1 MFEGRER
8 VDTTGGFTVYMSN
21 SSLLPTYPKDKR
33 SQKGEAEVLVFGIV
47 VLIAGLIS
55 GTFWVLQWVKENK
68 YNELESRRK
77 MALAERARG
86 PFKPR
91 RDPAE
96 YLVHC
101 EKSGWLVTQTKYPC
115 NVMPESY
122 GELFL
127 MPQ

>member
-1 MFEGRER
+1 MP
-8 VDTTGGFTVYMSN
+8 N
-21 SSLLPTYPKDKR
+21 SSHSAQSYRNKR

-68 YNELESRRK
+68 YNEREERRK
-77 MALAERARG
+77 MALAQRTKG

-101 EKSGWLVTQTKYPC
+101 QKSGWLVMQTKYPC
-115 NVMPESY
+115 EVMPESY
-122 GELFL
+122 GEIFL
-127 MPQ
+127 MPE

>member
-1 MFEGRER
+1 M
-8 VDTTGGFTVYMSN
+8 TLP
-21 SSLLPTYPKDKR
+21 SSSRAPLRSKR

-55 GTFWVLQWVKENK
+55 GTFWILQWVKENK
-68 YNELESRRK
+68 YNEREARRK
-77 MALAERARG
+77 MALAELTKG

-101 EKSGWLVTQTKYPC
+101 EKSGWMIMQTKYPC
-115 NVMPESY
+115 SVMPESY
-122 GELFL
+122 GEIFL
-127 MPQ
+127 MPE

>member
-1 MFEGRER
+1 M
-8 VDTTGGFTVYMSN
+8 TS
-21 SSLLPTYPKDKR
+21 SSLSGPSLKDKR
-33 SQKGEAEVLVFGIV
+33 FQKGEAEVLVFGIV

-68 YNELESRRK
+68 YNEREERRK
-77 MALAERARG
+77 IALAQRMKG

-101 EKSGWLVTQTKYPC
+101 EKSGWLVMQTQYPC
-115 NVMPESY
+115 EVMPESY
-122 GELFL
+122 GEIFL
-127 MPQ
+127 MPE

>member
-1 MFEGRER
+1 MKHSPH
-8 VDTTGGFTVYMSN
+8 SN
-21 SSLLPTYPKDKR
+21 RPWRNKR

-68 YNELESRRK
+68 YADQEARRK
-77 MALAERARG
+77 MALAEQNKG

-96 YLVHC
+96 YIVHC
-101 EKSGWLVTQTKYPC
+101 EKPGWLVMQTKYPC
-115 NVMPESY
+115 AVLPESY
-122 GELFL
+122 GEIFL
-127 MPQ
+127 MP

>member
-1 MFEGRER
+1 M
-8 VDTTGGFTVYMSN
+8 VN
-21 SSLLPTYPKDKR
+21 SSHSAQSHRNNR

-47 VLIAGLIS
+47 VLIAALIS

-68 YNELESRRK
+68 YNEREERRK
-77 MALAERARG
+77 IALAQRAKG

-101 EKSGWLVTQTKYPC
+101 NKSGWMVMQTKYSC
-115 NVMPESY
+115 EVMPESY
-122 GELFL
+122 GEIFL
-127 MPQ
+127 MPE